1 MSEEFRSCYISDVEP
16 QSKVPGTC
24 VTVSISWEISAWYTM
39 RSSSGTPEGP
49 YLIRAN
55 LGQHRLGGPCDLCPA
70 CVTRTFPYSVPRLTQ
85 APPCRC
91 WVGLRLG
98 GGGAGSLVACS
109 APLQAAALAA
119 PHPSPHVPSPV
130 TRLRSSLPG
139 LSFQPSFRHALEN
152 ILIFSKVP
160 SCLQKRFSEILKS
173 FSSCTWDYPQL

>member
-16 QSKVPGTC
+16 QSKVRGTC

-91 WVGLRLG
+91 WVGLR
-98 GGGAGSLVACS
+98 GGAGGELGSLLSSTVGSSPCCTPPIPPRAIPCDQASIQS
-109 APLQAAALAA
+109 AWTELPTQLSARIRKHFNIFKGTKL
-119 PHPSPHVPSPV
+119 
-130 TRLRSSLPG
+130 SSETFL
-139 LSFQPSFRHALEN
+139 
-152 ILIFSKVP
+152 
-160 SCLQKRFSEILKS
+160 
-173 FSSCTWDYPQL
+173 